1 VDIIAYAWDH
11 PAPRT
16 IVIISGDADLAYMIG
31 TLRMRKYQVILISP
45 NGTHASLTNQASVNL
60 DWTTDCRRM
69 DMDDTRRGL
78 PSPHPPPSPH
88 QFPSPSF
95 LFTHYPKNNFL
106 SKVQEVEPP
115 MVELQGM
122 PTARRYQMPTFP
134 HLHSPDRFDIFGD
147 LGGSFPSPRVSNGM
161 FDLGDGRPQPGGP
174 ACQVRSDSA
183 PPGIYST
190 HSPASAGSFGRMP
203 SSAKGKQREFPI
215 TEPEDIG
222 PQSPLSTKIPEE
234 PRMAEDF
241 FTSLH
246 GPSAKMSIT
255 PLATGASTRSSASS
269 QDSTFSVVQFP
280 PSSTPTS
287 AEPNNDNDNATERG
301 KSPATVIIAPEFT
314 PKTPVVH
321 ETEKGSG
328 STPSPRKEEAI
339 LTKDSP
345 RASLPIQSQV
355 PDPIQPSPTP
365 VPPSQKAPPPKKTI
379 LNAHTGPSL
388 TPLKQTGRSPAP
400 SVPPH
405 FQVLLDTLRRYGGS
419 YNKSLLPTQLLTRDP
434 AVYKKAQVS
443 RYTPYIAAAIKAGLV
458 WEVTKIDKG
467 LCICLTEGYM

>member
-1 VDIIAYAWDH
+1 
-11 PAPRT
+11 
-16 IVIISGDADLAYMIG
+16 
-31 TLRMRKYQVILISP
+31 MRKYQVILISP

-69 DMDDTRRGL
+69 DMDDTRGGP
-78 PSPHPPPSPH
+78 PSPHLPPSPH

-95 LFTHYPKNNFL
+95 LFTHYPKNNFT
-106 SKVQEVEPP
+106 SKVQEVDPP

-122 PTARRYQMPTFP
+122 PTARRRQMPTFP

-147 LGGSFPSPRVSNGM
+147 LGRSFPSPRVSNDM
-161 FDLGDGRPQPGGP
+161 FELGDGRPQPRGP

-190 HSPASAGSFGRMP
+190 HSPASAGSFGRML

-222 PQSPLSTKIPEE
+222 LQSPLFAKIPEE
-234 PRMAEDF
+234 SRMAEDF

-246 GPSAKMSIT
+246 EPSAKMSIT

-280 PSSTPTS
+280 PSSTLTS
-287 AEPNNDNDNATERG
+287 AEPVNNDNDNATERG
-301 KSPATVIIAPEFT
+301 KSPATITIAPPQGFT
-314 PKTPVVH
+314 LKTPVVH
-321 ETEKGSG
+321 ETEKVLGL
-328 STPSPRKEEAI
+328 TPSPRKEEAI

-345 RASLPIQSQV
+345 RANLPIQPQM
-355 PDPIQPSPTP
+355 PNPIQPSPTP
-365 VPPSQKAPPPKKTI
+365 VPPSQKASPPKKKF
-379 LNAHTGPSL
+379 LNAQAGPSL
-388 TPLKQTGRSPAP
+388 TPLKQTKPSPAP

-405 FQVLLDTLRRYGGS
+405 FQVLVDTLRRYGGS
-419 YNKSLLPTQLLTRDP
+419 YNKSSLPTLLLSCDP

-443 RYTPYIAAAIKAGLV
+443 KYTLYIAAAIKAGLV
-458 WEVTKIDKG
+458 WEVTKIGKG
-467 LCICLTEGYM
+467 LCICLTEDYM